1 MRHFPLVASLVVA
14 TSLACG
20 GAASTV
26 NTPATPG
33 SEPHASG
40 TDAGATPPA
49 ASVTPPSG
57 LPKANGTKEIRATA
71 MAADLQALG
80 LDPKNLPELQ
90 KLEPEKLRK
99 VMKLFSKSL
108 GVRCNDCHKDDD
120 FKAATPMKQVAIH
133 MWNDW
138 VRRLTF
144 EDGSPLFCDSCH
156 QGKKEMLDRSDKKAL
171 SGWMEANFVTK
182 LRRTDKK
189 EHSCETCH
197 GDPFE
202 GRFLAAWKK

>member
-1 MRHFPLVASLVVA
+1 
-14 TSLACG
+14 
-20 GAASTV
+20 
-26 NTPATPG
+26 
-33 SEPHASG
+33 
-40 TDAGATPPA
+40 
-49 ASVTPPSG
+49 
-57 LPKANGTKEIRATA
+57 